1 MFQML
6 DRVDKALR
14 NRIERVA
21 KEAARAG
28 DNGVVEWAVR
38 ATDDALAL
46 GRLRDRDRATLDRLE
61 DTYGHEFYSG
71 NGGSTLIHA

>member
-14 NRIERVA
+14 VRIERVA
-21 KEAARAG
+21 QCAARDG
-28 DNGVVEWAVR
+28 ERGIVEWALR

-46 GRLRDRDRATLDRLE
+46 GRLRDRDRATLARLE
-61 DTYGHEFYSG
+61 DTYGHEQLNS
-71 NGGSTLIHA
+71 NGGRVLIHA

>member
-14 NRIERVA
+14 VRIERVA
-21 KEAARAG
+21 TKAARDG
-28 DNGVVEWAVR
+28 DRGVVEWAVR

-46 GRLRDRDRATLDRLE
+46 GRLRDRDRATLARLE
-61 DTYGHEFYSG
+61 DTYGHEQH
-71 NGGSTLIHA
+71 NGTGGRVLIHA